1 MTRPGVRWACAGRG
15 PSWPRGRSA
24 EVNVIATLGGVLSAL
39 TGHASWQGFALV
51 PGEKPAV
58 LVALA
63 AVTLTCL
70 LVSLLAQGGWLAA
83 AVTAAPLRSG
93 AAALREKS
101 WRAGF
106 VSQRDPDA
114 PGRARPRAPT
124 AGPAAA

>member
-1 MTRPGVRWACAGRG
+1 
-15 PSWPRGRSA
+15 
-24 EVNVIATLGGVLSAL
+24 VIAMLGGVLSAL
-39 TGHASWQGFALV
+39 TGHATWQGVALL
-51 PGEKPAV
+51 PDGRPAG

-70 LVSLLAQGGWLAA
+70 LVALLAQGARLAA
-83 AVTAAPLRSG
+83 VATAAPQRSG
-93 AAALREKS
+93 VAALREKS

>member
-1 MTRPGVRWACAGRG
+1 ML
-15 PSWPRGRSA
+15 
-24 EVNVIATLGGVLSAL
+24 ATLGGALSAL
-39 TGHASWQGFALV
+39 TGHAAWQGFALLT
-51 PGEKPAV
+51 GGKPSGLA
-58 LVALA
+58 ALA
-63 AVTLTCL
+63 AITLTCL
-70 LVSLLAQGGWLAA
+70 LVALLARGARLAA

-106 VSQRDPDA
+106 VPQRDPDA

>member
-1 MTRPGVRWACAGRG
+1 
-15 PSWPRGRSA
+15 
-24 EVNVIATLGGVLSAL
+24 VNVIAMVGGVLSAL
-39 TGHASWQGFALV
+39 TGHATWQGLALL
-51 PGEKPAV
+51 PAGEPTV

-63 AVTLTCL
+63 AIALTCL
-70 LVSLLAQGGWLAA
+70 LVALLAQGARLAA
-83 AVTAAPLRSG
+83 IITAAPLKSG

-124 AGPAAA
+124 ASPAAA

>member
-1 MTRPGVRWACAGRG
+1 MIT
-15 PSWPRGRSA
+15 
-24 EVNVIATLGGVLSAL
+24 TLGSVLSAL
-39 TGHASWQGFALV
+39 TGHASWLGFALV
-51 PGEKPAV
+51 PDGKPAG

-70 LVSLLAQGGWLAA
+70 LVALLAQGARLAA
-83 AVTAAPLRSG
+83 TLTAAPQRSG
-93 AAALREKS
+93 VAALRAKS

-106 VSQRDPDA
+106 ISQRDPDA

>member
-1 MTRPGVRWACAGRG
+1 MAA
-15 PSWPRGRSA
+15 A
-24 EVNVIATLGGVLSAL
+24 EVNMIATLGGALSAL
-39 TGHASWQGFALV
+39 TGHATWQGLALM
-51 PGEKPAV
+51 PDGKPIV

-70 LVSLLAQGGWLAA
+70 AVGVLARGARLAA
-83 AVTAAPLRSG
+83 AVTAVPLRSG
-93 AAALREKS
+93 AAALRERS

-106 VSQRDPDA
+106 VPQRDPDA